1 MQERRAALVGRFPV
15 WKPATLHG
23 MLDRIAAEFPERI
36 YIATDERQWT
46 YAQVRAW
53 SERLAAGLV
62 DSGVARGDR
71 VAVVMANYPAFI
83 ALKYAISRAGAT
95 CVPVNI
101 LNRRDEL
108 AYVLRQ
114 AEVKALVTM
123 DRFRDNDYVG
133 ALDQIAPG
141 WEAGGGADLPHLA
154 SVIVMPVSGAPLRE
168 GARTLASL
176 EASGRTFNGYPDAD
190 PHAVS
195 DILYTSGTTG
205 SPKGAMLT
213 HDQYLRAAFA
223 SAYWRA
229 FDDGWKILYALPMY
243 HVFGYAE
250 GMLAAMIAGGVAVPR
265 IRFDPD
271 DMLDAAERHRVDDIL
286 MVPTMTRLVLDA
298 QRARPRALPDLK
310 AVLSSGQRSPEGMFD
325 EIFELL
331 HPHEV
336 TTGYGMTETTATT
349 TLTRPED
356 PRDWLLTQGPIRDAG
371 PAGDPAL
378 GGRLVDYRVVDT
390 ATEEVAAPGQIGEL
404 RARGPGITQGYY
416 KKPDET
422 AAAFD
427 ADGWFRSGD
436 LGYFDDKGRLI
447 LAGRLKET
455 YRCGGEQVMPT
466 EIEDVLTSHPD
477 VVQAHVVPVPDER
490 MGEAGAAWVVLRD
503 GAGVTLEELRARCEA
518 ALARF
523 KVPKYVLKIDA
534 ADLPTTASGRA
545 RKFLLSE
552 RAIAHLGLSS
562 GRSATPSAQED
573 K

>member
-1 MQERRAALVGRFPV
+1 
-15 WKPATLHG
+15 

-36 YIATDERQWT
+36 YVATDEQQWT
-46 YAQVRAW
+46 YAEIRAW
-53 SERLAAGLV
+53 SERLAACLV
-62 DSGVARGDR
+62 EAGVERGDR

-83 ALKYAISRAGAT
+83 ALKYAISRVGAT

-114 AEVKALVTM
+114 AEVRALVTM
-123 DRFRDNDYVG
+123 DCFRGNDYLA

-141 WEAGGGADLPHLA
+141 WETGGGVALPHLSA
-154 SVIVMPVSGAPLRE
+154 VFVFPVGEAPLRQ
-168 GARTLASL
+168 GVRTLSAL
-176 EASGRTFNGYPDAD
+176 EASGRAFNGYPDAD
-190 PHAVS
+190 PDAVS

-213 HDQYLRAAFA
+213 HDQYLRAAFG

-250 GMLAAMIAGGVAVPR
+250 GMLAAMIVGGVAVPR
-265 IRFDPD
+265 VRFDPD

-298 QRARPRALPDLK
+298 QRARPRALRDLK

-356 PRDWLLTQGPIRDAG
+356 PRDWLLTQGPMREVG

-378 GGRLVDYRVVDT
+378 GGKLVDYRVVDT
-390 ATEEVAAPGQIGEL
+390 VTEKVAAPGEIGEL
-404 RARGPGITQGYY
+404 RAKGPGITQGYY

-436 LGYFDDKGRLI
+436 LGFFDEKGRLI

-490 MGEAGAAWVVLRD
+490 MGETGAAWVVLRD
-503 GAGVTLEELRARCEA
+503 GASISLEDLRARCEA
-518 ALARF
+518 SLARF

-552 RAIAHLGLSS
+552 RAIAQLGLSS
-562 GRSATPSAQED
+562 GRSAAPSAQAGN
-573 K
+573 